1 MKFFRRRR
9 RFSRLMQ
16 EVEYIMD
23 EIDFIEIDP
32 GLLNDHQID
41 MRKAEV
47 MALRRK
53 AAKVIRY
60 AHQLNG
66 SY

>member
-1 MKFFRRRR
+1 
-9 RFSRLMQ
+9 MQ